1 MIKMNNK
8 ERLVIRYYKECF
20 ENREFDEQTISSFLI
35 YVRSLFET
43 DDKLAFPDIYEICDS
58 VAHRVRDRGKAKNS
72 MYNAIMNDYKTKR
85 HSKEICG
92 YNGINQDKWKQQ
104 WLLLGELLGITISA
118 ETLLEIALCIISM
131 LQFSTI
137 SVELKGVDGEI
148 TSIESIFVII
158 QGKDFLSLCTVD
170 NKEMKTF
177 ITYYSIAG
185 IRFVKEY
192 SNALITDAIIAKRI
206 DGRLRIVNE
215 YGEFLV

>member
-1 MIKMNNK
+1 MDKTMVFKIDELENYMITEGLSHVNNALNEK
-8 ERLVIRYYKECF
+8 
-20 ENREFDEQTISSFLI
+20 
-35 YVRSLFET
+35 
-43 DDKLAFPDIYEICDS
+43 
-58 VAHRVRDRGKAKNS
+58 
-72 MYNAIMNDYKTKR
+72 
-85 HSKEICG
+85 G

>member
-1 MIKMNNK
+1 
-8 ERLVIRYYKECF
+8 
-20 ENREFDEQTISSFLI
+20 
-35 YVRSLFET
+35 
-43 DDKLAFPDIYEICDS
+43 
-58 VAHRVRDRGKAKNS
+58 
-72 MYNAIMNDYKTKR
+72 
-85 HSKEICG
+85 
-92 YNGINQDKWKQQ
+92 
-104 WLLLGELLGITISA
+104 
-118 ETLLEIALCIISM
+118 M